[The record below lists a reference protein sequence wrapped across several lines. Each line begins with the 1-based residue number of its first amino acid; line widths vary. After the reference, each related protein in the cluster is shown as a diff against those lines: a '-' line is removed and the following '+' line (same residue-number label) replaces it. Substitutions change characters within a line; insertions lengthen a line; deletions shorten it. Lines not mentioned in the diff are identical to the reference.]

1 MGIKSRLELIIKDLG
16 ISGRTLSKECGFSE
30 SYFSTI
36 NDGIGADK
44 LNKILSKYP
53 NISARWLITG
63 EGERYE
69 ENNSQANVGATKKCV
84 SEENF
89 FEYVKERDIIY
100 MEILRQNGEM
110 LQRVLSIF
118 DKQNN

>member
-44 LNKILSKYP
+44 LNKILSRYP

-69 ENNSQANVGATKKCV
+69 ENNCQTNAVMTKKCI

-89 FEYVKERDIIY
+89 FAYVKERDIIY

-110 LQRVLSIF
+110 LQHVLSKF
-118 DKQNN
+118 DKQNE

>member
-1 MGIKSRLELIIKDLG
+1 MGIKERLGLIIKDLG

-63 EGERYE
+63 EGAMYD
-69 ENNSQANVGATKKCV
+69 ENITHNDASSNKKCV
-84 SEENF
+84 SEEHF

-118 DKQNN
+118 DKQNI